1 MSIST
6 VSNRYV
12 VDTHALIW
20 YFEGNPRL
28 GTQAKQ
34 VLADSDSRLVLPMIA
49 LAETALVIDKK
60 RTSIP
65 NMSVCLTRILQDRR
79 IDIYDLT
86 LPIFQRSLTKE
97 GMTIPELHDRL
108 IVSTGLYLQ
117 DLGYIV
123 AILTRDEEIV
133 QAGVLPVIW

>member
-1 MSIST
+1 MISK
-6 VSNRYV
+6 RYI

-20 YFEGNPRL
+20 YLEGNSRL
-28 GTQAKQ
+28 GQQAKQ
-34 VLADSDSRLVLPMIA
+34 ILADVESKLILPIIVLAESV
-49 LAETALVIDKK
+49 LVIDKK
-60 RTSIP
+60 RTAISSASI
-65 NMSVCLTRILQDRR
+65 CLTRILQDQR
-79 IDIYDLT
+79 IEICDLT
-86 LPIFQRSLTKE
+86 LPIFQRSLTGE
-97 GMTIPELHDRL
+97 GLRVPELHDRL